1 MNNIN
6 DEINEGAKT
15 RIKFL
20 ENIIGGLYGGELT
33 PIAVKSRRG
42 KIALAL
48 QILRNVILQG
58 KKVFFISG
66 EMSNIQILFRNIAS
80 LTGISIVK
88 MKNKNL
94 DDDEIVKYIQVLSI
108 INQENNLYIN
118 DSVNTISGI
127 KQEIKS
133 IKSSLVII
141 DYLQI
146 LDYEAKE
153 IGETKFADLSEK
165 VKNITLKFNISV
177 VQFAQLST
185 YA

>member
-1 MNNIN
+1 
-6 DEINEGAKT
+6 
-15 RIKFL
+15 
-20 ENIIGGLYGGELT
+20 
-33 PIAVKSRRG
+33 
-42 KIALAL
+42 
-48 QILRNVILQG
+48 
-58 KKVFFISG
+58 
-66 EMSNIQILFRNIAS
+66 MSNIQILFRNIAS

-127 KQEIKS
+127 KREIKS

-153 IGETKFADLSEK
+153 IGETKFADLSEQ
-165 VKNITLKFNISV
+165 VKIL
-177 VQFAQLST
+177 L
-185 YA
+185 

>member
-58 KKVFFISG
+58 KKVFFISR

-94 DDDEIVKYIQVLSI
+94 DDEIVKYIQVLSI

-127 KQEIKS
+127 KREIKS

-153 IGETKFADLSEK
+153 IGETKFADLSEQ

>member
-58 KKVFFISG
+58 KKVF
-66 EMSNIQILFRNIAS
+66 L
-80 LTGISIVK
+80 
-88 MKNKNL
+88 
-94 DDDEIVKYIQVLSI
+94 
-108 INQENNLYIN
+108 
-118 DSVNTISGI
+118 
-127 KQEIKS
+127 
-133 IKSSLVII
+133 
-141 DYLQI
+141 
-146 LDYEAKE
+146 
-153 IGETKFADLSEK
+153 
-165 VKNITLKFNISV
+165 
-177 VQFAQLST
+177 
-185 YA
+185 

>member
-42 KIALAL
+42 E
-48 QILRNVILQG
+48 V
-58 KKVFFISG
+58 
-66 EMSNIQILFRNIAS
+66 SNIQILFKNIAS

-127 KQEIKS
+127 KREIKS

-153 IGETKFADLSEK
+153 IGETKFADLSEQ

-177 VQFAQLST
+177 VQFAQLNT